1 MQLIKLL
8 LFISIITA
16 LSGCSTKKTKVCS
29 SDGFMYEVSP
39 DTKKS
44 LGLKMSL
51 PSVNHGKYFSY
62 NLKKD

>member
-39 DTKKS
+39 DSKRI
-44 LGLKMSL
+44 
-51 PSVNHGKYFSY
+51 VRV
-62 NLKKD
+62 KDEFAKCTGWEVF

>member
-16 LSGCSTKKTKVCS
+16 LSGCATKKTKVCS

-39 DTKKS
+39 DTKRI
-44 LGLKMSL
+44 
-51 PSVNHGKYFSY
+51 VRV
-62 NLKKD
+62 KDEFAKCTGWEVF